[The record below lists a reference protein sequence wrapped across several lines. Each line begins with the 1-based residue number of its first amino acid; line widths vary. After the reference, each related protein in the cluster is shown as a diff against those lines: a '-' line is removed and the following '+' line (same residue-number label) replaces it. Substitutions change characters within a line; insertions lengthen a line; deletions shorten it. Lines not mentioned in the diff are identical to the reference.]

1 MNLADQAELLRLR
14 KEIEQL
20 RMEREI
26 IKKAAG
32 IEAKEIG

>member
-1 MNLADQAELLRLR
+1 LNLTDHSELARLR
-14 KEIEQL
+14 REDEQL